1 MSRRAAS
8 AVCPYGGASCFE
20 CPLPDCKLAPHN
32 GIYGSN
38 LRKVNMTGYEQA
50 TWDNDATQEHIKP
63 KEEGFFE
70 KQRHF
75 EFGNL

>member
-32 GIYGSN
+32 SKYGSN
-38 LRKVNMTGYEQA
+38 LRIVNMTGYEQA
-50 TWDNDATQEHIKP
+50 TWDNDTTQEHVK
-63 KEEGFFE
+63 KEEGYFE